1 MARVLVTRRLP
12 GGLDPLIEAGHELIE
27 PEGDRPFTHDEIVHQ
42 ASGVDAIVCL
52 LTDQIDDAVL
62 SAGSPRLKVVAAVA
76 VGYDNI
82 DLDAAATHGIAV
94 TNTPAVLDDTTAD
107 LAFIVCVLTDR
118 IDAEL
123 LKAGAA
129 RRLRVVA
136 NVAVGYD
143 NIDVAAAREL
153 GVVVCN
159 TPGVLDDTTADLAF
173 LLILAAARR
182 IWEAES
188 DLRAGKWPGWDIDQ
202 YLGRDVHGAVLGV
215 VGFGRIGQAVARRAT
230 GFGMEVLHHTR
241 RDTSIVGWR
250 GDLDRLMAESDIVT
264 LHVPLTDET
273 RHLIDAR
280 RLALMKPDAV
290 LVNTSRGPV
299 VDEDALAVALED
311 GTIFAAGL
319 DVYEREPEVHPR
331 LLVAPRIVLLP
342 HVGSASLATRTR
354 MARVAAENV
363 VAVLGGLRPHNPVT
377 GG

>member
-12 GGLDPLIEAGHELIE
+12 GGLDPLVDAGHELIE
-27 PEGDRPFTHDEIVHQ
+27 PEGDRALTHDEIVEQ
-42 ASGVDAIVCL
+42 AAGVDAIVCL
-52 LTDQIDDAVL
+52 LTDQIDEAVL
-62 SAGSPRLKVVAAVA
+62 AAGMP
-76 VGYDNI
+76 
-82 DLDAAATHGIAV
+82 
-94 TNTPAVLDDTTAD
+94 
-107 LAFIVCVLTDR
+107 
-118 IDAEL
+118 
-123 LKAGAA
+123 
-129 RRLRVVA
+129 RLRVVA

-143 NIDVAAAREL
+143 NIDLDAAAAR
-153 GVVVCN
+153 GVTVCN

-230 GFGMEVLHHTR
+230 GFGMEVLHHTP
-241 RDTSIVGWR
+241 RDTGMAGWR
-250 GDLDRLMAESDIVT
+250 GDLDGMLADSDIVT
-264 LHVPLTDET
+264 LHLPLTDET

-299 VDEDALAVALED
+299 VDEEVLAVALEK
-311 GTIFAAGL
+311 GAIFAAGL

-331 LLVAPRIVLLP
+331 LLAAPRTVLLP
-342 HVGSASLATRTR
+342 HIGSASVATRTG
-354 MARVAAENV
+354 MARLAAENV
-363 VAVLGGLRPHNPVT
+363 VAVLAGDRPRNPVT

>member
-12 GGLDPLIEAGHELIE
+12 GGLDPLVEAGHEVIE
-27 PEGDRPFTHDEIVHQ
+27 PEGGRPFTHGEMVKQ
-42 ASGVDAIVCL
+42 ASAVEAIVCL

-62 SAGSPRLKVVAAVA
+62 TAGSPRLKVVATVA

-82 DLDAAATHGIAV
+82 DLDTSAAHGIAV
-94 TNTPAVLDDTTAD
+94 TNTPA
-107 LAFIVCVLTDR
+107 
-118 IDAEL
+118 
-123 LKAGAA
+123 
-129 RRLRVVA
+129 
-136 NVAVGYD
+136 
-143 NIDVAAAREL
+143 
-153 GVVVCN
+153 
-159 TPGVLDDTTADLAF
+159 VLDDTTADLAF

-215 VGFGRIGQAVARRAT
+215 VGFGRIGQAVARRAA

-241 RDTSIVGWR
+241 RDTGIVGWR
-250 GDLDRLMAESDIVT
+250 GDLDRLLAESDIVT
-264 LHVPLTDET
+264 LHVPLTDKT

-299 VDEDALAVALED
+299 VDEEALAVALEE
-311 GTIFAAGL
+311 GAIFAAGL
-319 DVYEREPEVHPR
+319 DVYEREPEVHSR
-331 LLVAPRIVLLP
+331 LLVAPRTVLLP
-342 HVGSASLATRTR
+342 HIGSASLATRTR

-363 VAVLGGLRPHNPVT
+363 VAVLAGDRPENPVT

>member
-12 GGLDPLIEAGHELIE
+12 GGLDPLVEAGHEVIE
-27 PEGDRPFTHDEIVHQ
+27 PEGDRPFTHGEMVKQ
-42 ASGVDAIVCL
+42 ASAVEAIVCL

-62 SAGSPRLKVVAAVA
+62 TAGSPRLKVVATVA

-82 DLDAAATHGIAV
+82 DLDTSAAHGIAV
-94 TNTPAVLDDTTAD
+94 TNTPA
-107 LAFIVCVLTDR
+107 
-118 IDAEL
+118 
-123 LKAGAA
+123 
-129 RRLRVVA
+129 
-136 NVAVGYD
+136 
-143 NIDVAAAREL
+143 
-153 GVVVCN
+153 
-159 TPGVLDDTTADLAF
+159 VLDDTTADLAF

-215 VGFGRIGQAVARRAT
+215 VGFGRIGQAVARRAA

-241 RDTSIVGWR
+241 RDTGIVGWR
-250 GDLDRLMAESDIVT
+250 GDLDRLLAESDIVT
-264 LHVPLTDET
+264 LHVPLTDKT

-299 VDEDALAVALED
+299 VDEEALAVALEE
-311 GTIFAAGL
+311 GAIFAAGL
-319 DVYEREPEVHPR
+319 DVYEREPEVHSR
-331 LLVAPRIVLLP
+331 LLVAPRTVLLP
-342 HVGSASLATRTR
+342 HIGSASLATRTR

-363 VAVLGGLRPHNPVT
+363 VAVLAGDRPKNPVT